1 MVCTCGAWRY
11 EDNLDVSSGHCG
23 RHFGGKPAG
32 RPAAASAYCQEQPP
46 ADEGNK
52 RLEEVLAIFAA
63 SATPEQAAACRLL
76 FPDPPPAATPLASEI
91 ARKQKED
98 YWKFKQL
105 GDKKIRIGEKIIKLE
120 KDLAEAKA
128 SLAEASAE
136 FDEAEKNHRL
146 ADLNY
151 TRVVKEGPATPWEGP
166 PEEEDEEAEEEEK
179 EEARPSMDVD
189 FDFEE
194 EPTEDEVKDMEA
206 KRKLLDDALP
216 DDVKVHLEGWITASN
231 RRKKSPAALVAA
243 AQDMGKVITGATKAR
258 GIPYGK

>member
-1 MVCTCGAWRY
+1 MR
-11 EDNLDVSSGHCG
+11 
-23 RHFGGKPAG
+23 
-32 RPAAASAYCQEQPP
+32 
-46 ADEGNK
+46 
-52 RLEEVLAIFAA
+52 
-63 SATPEQAAACRLL
+63 
-76 FPDPPPAATPLASEI
+76 
-91 ARKQKED
+91 
-98 YWKFKQL
+98 
-105 GDKKIRIGEKIIKLE
+105 

-128 SLAEASAE
+128 SLAGASAE

-166 PEEEDEEAEEEEK
+166 PEEEDEEAEK

-216 DDVKVHLEGWITASN
+216 EGVKAHLEGWITASK
-231 RRKKSPAALVAA
+231 RRKKSPAALFAA
-243 AQDMGKVITGATKAR
+243 AQSMGKVLTGATQPR
-258 GIPYGK
+258 GIPSQKLLEERQEQMGGRSLQGNKN